1 MTRLSR
7 DQKRGR
13 SASGAVSEGGA
24 ETGTAPIEVRV
35 PMAPGAETTV
45 GGAPVSVRPGE
56 EAQEVVLDHLH
67 RRALATGRPVVAT
80 VHDERIGYVVAI
92 RVYVDGSSEYA
103 AEPVQMGTTGTA
115 DAPQAPRRDEPTYD
129 RRPVDAEQPAPGASA
144 PTFPLTAVRE
154 PSGPSAPHPPTGSGP
169 VPPAGVA
176 GVRSSGGGA
185 GASVRGAASES
196 TGSGPVPPA
205 GVRSSGGGAGTSVRG
220 AASESTGSGPVP
232 PVGVRSSGGG
242 AGMSVPGAGP
252 ESTGSRPVRPAT
264 SSSGSPSVPPPV
276 PAMRPTRPTAP
287 PVAPVAPAGTGASA
301 STAPQPAQAPPAVVW
316 ASAPVS
322 PDRPVPPPAV
332 PSVPAPG
339 PQPAPA
345 APATA
350 QATGPV
356 PPDRPASAP
365 AASSVRSSS
374 SAVRPPAAAPSSGQG
389 PAPRPES
396 REAGRDVAQG
406 RPGGTVSTFVLRA
419 VPEDAALIS
428 AESGPAQALPAGDAD
443 GGRPTSTGPEP
454 APAPQAPGTVSA
466 PTGTFGPPP
475 VIPAG
480 PLAPSSSQATP
491 APTPLSRRATTGAPP
506 PSAAAPPPAWPA
518 AAPSSVETP
527 EVLAPP
533 ATDADSEP
541 DRYSAPDWKPTAPPK
556 TVPVAEVEEEA
567 KEPPVREFDS
577 MAEAVLAPDSG
588 AVPPDGAGGPIA
600 EPMARINAAVKQG
613 RIEEAA
619 ALAERTVAE
628 ASASLGDDHPDVLR
642 LRELTAYIAYL
653 ATDVLRSF
661 HLSLE
666 LARLRHRLGDSR
678 GAYGNVQSAA
688 AAWRAVRDPIQGLHL
703 GRDLIA
709 VWSELAAS
717 EGPAAD
723 DLDQLEQARNRMGR
737 LADRARV
744 AAGGEPPH
752 PR

>member
-1 MTRLSR
+1 
-7 DQKRGR
+7 
-13 SASGAVSEGGA
+13 
-24 ETGTAPIEVRV
+24 
-35 PMAPGAETTV
+35 
-45 GGAPVSVRPGE
+45 
-56 EAQEVVLDHLH
+56 
-67 RRALATGRPVVAT
+67 
-80 VHDERIGYVVAI
+80 
-92 RVYVDGSSEYA
+92 
-103 AEPVQMGTTGTA
+103 
-115 DAPQAPRRDEPTYD
+115 
-129 RRPVDAEQPAPGASA
+129 
-144 PTFPLTAVRE
+144 
-154 PSGPSAPHPPTGSGP
+154 
-169 VPPAGVA
+169 
-176 GVRSSGGGA
+176 
-185 GASVRGAASES
+185 
-196 TGSGPVPPA
+196 
-205 GVRSSGGGAGTSVRG
+205 
-220 AASESTGSGPVP
+220 
-232 PVGVRSSGGG
+232 
-242 AGMSVPGAGP
+242 
-252 ESTGSRPVRPAT
+252 
-264 SSSGSPSVPPPV
+264 
-276 PAMRPTRPTAP
+276 
-287 PVAPVAPAGTGASA
+287 
-301 STAPQPAQAPPAVVW
+301 
-316 ASAPVS
+316 
-322 PDRPVPPPAV
+322 
-332 PSVPAPG
+332 
-339 PQPAPA
+339 
-345 APATA
+345 
-350 QATGPV
+350 
-356 PPDRPASAP
+356 
-365 AASSVRSSS
+365 SVRSSS
-374 SAVRPPAAAPSSGQG
+374 SAPRPPAAAPSSGQG

-396 REAGRDVAQG
+396 REAGRDVAQATG
-406 RPGGTVSTFVLRA
+406 PVPPDRLASAAAASSVRSSSSALRPPAAAPSSGQGPAPRPESREAGRDVAQARPGGTVSTFVLRA

-428 AESGPAQALPAGDAD
+428 AESGPAQALPAGVAD
-443 GGRPTSTGPEP
+443 RGRPTSTGPEP
-454 APAPQAPGTVSA
+454 APAVQAPGTVSA

-491 APTPLSRRATTGAPP
+491 APPPLSRRATTGAPS

>member
-35 PMAPGAETTV
+35 PMAPGAETIV

-80 VHDERIGYVVAI
+80 VHDERIGYVVVI

-115 DAPQAPRRDEPTYD
+115 DAPQAPRRDEPTHD

-169 VPPAGVA
+169 VPPVGVA
-176 GVRSSGGGA
+176 GVRSSGGGPGTSA
-185 GASVRGAASES
+185 PGVASES

-205 GVRSSGGGAGTSVRG
+205 GAPGVRSSGGGAGTS
-220 AASESTGSGPVP
+220 A
-232 PVGVRSSGGG
+232 
-242 AGMSVPGAGP
+242 PGAGP

-276 PAMRPTRPTAP
+276 PATRPTTPTAP
-287 PVAPVAPAGTGASA
+287 PVAPAGTGASA

-322 PDRPVPPPAV
+322 PDRPVLPPAV

-345 APATA
+345 APAAPATA

-356 PPDRPASAP
+356 PPGRPASAA

-374 SAVRPPAAAPSSGQG
+374 SALRPPAAAPSSGQG

-396 REAGRDVAQG
+396 REAGRDVAQA

-428 AESGPAQALPAGDAD
+428 AESGPAQALPAGVAD
-443 GGRPTSTGPEP
+443 RGRPTSTGPEP
-454 APAPQAPGTVSA
+454 APAAQAPGTVSA

-491 APTPLSRRATTGAPP
+491 APSPLSRRATTGAPS

>member
-1 MTRLSR
+1 MMTRLSR

-13 SASGAVSEGGA
+13 SASGAASEGGA
-24 ETGTAPIEVRV
+24 GTGTAPIEVRV
-35 PMAPGAETTV
+35 PAAPGTETTV
-45 GGAPVSVRPGE
+45 GGTPVAVGPDQ

-103 AEPVQMGTTGTA
+103 VEPVRMDTAGTA
-115 DAPQAPRRDEPTYD
+115 DAPQAQRHDEPTHGS
-129 RRPVDAEQPAPGASA
+129 RPVDAEEPAPGASA
-144 PTFPLTAVRE
+144 PTFPLRAVPE
-154 PSGPSAPHPPTGSGP
+154 PSGPSVTRPPTASRP
-169 VPPAGVA
+169 SPPAGVPGGPGMP
-176 GVRSSGGGA
+176 GVQSPDGGTGT
-185 GASVRGAASES
+185 SLPGAAPEP
-196 TGSGPVPPA
+196 TGTRPARPA
-205 GVRSSGGGAGTSVRG
+205 GPTSGAPS
-220 AASESTGSGPVP
+220 
-232 PVGVRSSGGG
+232 
-242 AGMSVPGAGP
+242 MS
-252 ESTGSRPVRPAT
+252 
-264 SSSGSPSVPPPV
+264 PPV
-276 PAMRPTRPTAP
+276 PATPPTTPTAR
-287 PVAPVAPAGTGASA
+287 PVAPPATGAPGA
-301 STAPQPAQAPPAVVW
+301 TAPQPAPAPASAVW
-316 ASAPVS
+316 ASAPAA
-322 PDRPVPPPAV
+322 PDRPVPSPAAPPA
-332 PSVPAPG
+332 PMAG

-345 APATA
+345 SPATA
-350 QATGPV
+350 RATGPV
-356 PPDRPASAP
+356 PSDRPASVP
-365 AASSVRSSS
+365 AASSVRSSP
-374 SAVRPPAAAPSSGQG
+374 SAPLPPAAAPSSGQG

-396 REAGRDVAQG
+396 HETGRDVAQG
-406 RPGGTVSTFVLRA
+406 LPGGTVSTFVLRA
-419 VPEDAALIS
+419 VPEDAALTS
-428 AESGPAQALPAGDAD
+428 VTPEPAQVLPAQDAD
-443 GGRPTSTGPEP
+443 GGRPTSTRGEA

-480 PLAPSSSQATP
+480 PVAPSSSQATP
-491 APTPLSRRATTGAPP
+491 APPSPMPLSRRATTGAPP
-506 PSAAAPPPAWPA
+506 SSAAVPPPAWPA
-518 AAPSSVETP
+518 PAPSSVETP

-541 DRYSAPDWKPTAPPK
+541 DPYSAPDWKPTPPPK
-556 TVPVAEVEEEA
+556 TVPVSEVEEEA

-619 ALAERTVAE
+619 ALAERTVAD
-628 ASASLGDDHPDVLR
+628 ASGSLGDDHPDVLR

-703 GRDLIA
+703 GRDLIE

-744 AAGGEPPH
+744 AAAGEPPR
-752 PR
+752 PQ